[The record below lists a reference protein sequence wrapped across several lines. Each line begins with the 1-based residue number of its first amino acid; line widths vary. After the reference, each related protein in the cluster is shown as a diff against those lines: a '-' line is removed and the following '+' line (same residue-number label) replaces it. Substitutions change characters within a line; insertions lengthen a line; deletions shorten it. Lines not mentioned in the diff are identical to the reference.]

1 MLLIQVPWQLDRIAN
16 WFCIK
21 ITKKQN
27 GYVRNWEFTN
37 YTCKEMYV
45 SHIAFFIKWLSQSA
59 HSQSESSQNGLQPT
73 FKTLKMKVFV
83 NNKF

>member
-37 YTCKEMYV
+37 YTFKEMYV
-45 SHIAFFIKWLSQSA
+45 SHIAFFIKWLSQSG
-59 HSQSESSQNGLQPT
+59 HSQSELSQNGLQPPNYPFEET
-73 FKTLKMKVFV
+73 SFMDGP
-83 NNKF
+83 